1 MKKLIA
7 LILGL
12 PLLLTGCTSKNVE
25 VENPAPALK
34 SLPSVLPS
42 APLNGSSGSK
52 DEPAKQEEINETK
65 ELISTT
71 LKEGSGEGAEK
82 GDYLTMHYVGTL
94 ADGTKF
100 DSSRDRGKPFNF
112 QLGGGQV
119 IKGWDEGI
127 VGMKIGE
134 LRRLVIPADMAYG
147 DNAMGSIPAGSTL
160 IFEVELLKNEIP
172 SFIKQ

>member
-25 VENPAPALK
+25 VENLTPALK
-34 SLPSVLPS
+34 SL
-42 APLNGSSGSK
+42 
-52 DEPAKQEEINETK
+52 EPAEQEEISEVK

-71 LKEGSGEGAEK
+71 LKEGSEEGAKK

-112 QLGGGQV
+112 QLGSGQV

-147 DNAMGSIPAGSTL
+147 DNAMGSIPPGSTL